1 MQTGRSVARQAHR
14 HRRFGVG
21 TPGVGPNVLATAGL
35 IALCALAPG
44 VGAQGGGKGFL
55 FNKPVGSFAFR
66 GGYAVANASSDVFSD
81 ATTQLTLNKGDFS
94 GFSWG
99 GDISYST
106 GDRWDVL
113 FDAEAAYASKSS
125 EFRNFIDN
133 NDQPIEQST
142 KFKRIPVTIGIK
154 YYLMSRGRSVSQFA
168 YVPTKFAPYVSV
180 GGGAMYYDFQQKG
193 DFIDFATDPPDVF
206 NTTIESSGWAP
217 TARGAAGVEY
227 SLGPWVA
234 LTGEGRY
241 VWAKATLDK
250 EAFEG
255 YDKIDLNGFT
265 GTLGFRVRF

>member
-1 MQTGRSVARQAHR
+1 
-14 HRRFGVG
+14 VG
-21 TPGVGPNVLATAGL
+21 HNTLATAGL
-35 IALCALAPG
+35 VALCALAPG
-44 VGAQGGGKGFL
+44 VGAQGSGKGFL

-125 EFRNFIDN
+125 EFRNFIGSD
-133 NDQPIEQST
+133 DKPIEQST
-142 KFKRIPVTIGIK
+142 KFKRVPLTLGIK

-168 YVPTKFAPYVSV
+168 YVPSKFAPYVSV
-180 GGGAMYYDFQQKG
+180 GGGAMYYDFEQKG
-193 DFIDFATDPPDVF
+193 DFVDFETLDVF
-206 NTTIESSGWAP
+206 NTTLESSGWAP
-217 TARGAAGVEY
+217 MGRGAAGVEY

-250 EAFEG
+250 AAFEG

-265 GTLGFRVRF
+265 GTVGFRVRF